1 MSIRADGSVEK
12 VEIERSSGHEVLDRA
27 ARRVVQLGAPFSPF
41 PPAIRK
47 EYDILSITRSWSFT
61 RAEELVSEYRGP
73 FREPRA
79 MTDRYAV
86 IGNPI
91 AHSKS
96 PVIHAAFARQ
106 TGQDIVY
113 ERILGPIDGF
123 QVTVDAFRAEGGRG
137 LNVTLPFKLEACDY
151 ATKLSDRAEAAGAV
165 NVLKFEGADAFGDNT
180 DGAGL
185 VRDLQAQPRPVAAW
199 QTDADRWRRRRRP
212 GAIAPL
218 LACGVA
224 DPRHRQPDR
233 LEGAESSRTDS
244 LRAGRCAPRA
254 SRGWPRCA
262 STWSSTPRP
271 RASAAS
277 GRRCRRASTQGCAL
291 AYEMMYGR
299 GRTPFMQQ
307 ALAEGAA
314 RVADGLGMLVE
325 QAAEAFEL
333 WRGVRPDTAPVLAQL
348 RQETS

>member
-1 MSIRADGSVEK
+1 
-12 VEIERSSGHEVLDRA
+12 
-27 ARRVVQLGAPFSPF
+27 
-41 PPAIRK
+41 
-47 EYDILSITRSWSFT
+47 
-61 RAEELVSEYRGP
+61 
-73 FREPRA
+73 

-106 TGQDIVY
+106 TGQDLVY
-113 ERILGPIDGF
+113 ERILGPIGGF
-123 QVTVDAFRAEGGRG
+123 QVTVDAFRAEGGQG

-151 ATKLSDRAEAAGAV
+151 ATELSDRAEAAGAV
-165 NVLKFEGADAFGDNT
+165 NVLKFESADVFGDNT

-185 VRDLQAQPRPVAAW
+185 VQDLQGNLGLSLRGKRILIAGAGGAAQ
-199 QTDADRWRRRRRP
+199 

-224 DPRHRQPDR
+224 DLVVANRTVSKAQI
-233 LEGAESSRTDS
+233 LAERFSTR
-244 LRAGRCAPRA
+244 GPVRA
-254 SRGWPRCA
+254 SSFEGLATLRFDVVINA
-262 STWSSTPRP
+262 T
-271 RASAAS
+271 AAS
-277 GRRCRRASTQGCAL
+277 IGGDKPPLPARVYEDCAL

-299 GRTPFMQQ
+299 GHTPFMQQ
-307 ALAEGAA
+307 ALADGAA

-325 QAAEAFEL
+325 QAAEAFQL